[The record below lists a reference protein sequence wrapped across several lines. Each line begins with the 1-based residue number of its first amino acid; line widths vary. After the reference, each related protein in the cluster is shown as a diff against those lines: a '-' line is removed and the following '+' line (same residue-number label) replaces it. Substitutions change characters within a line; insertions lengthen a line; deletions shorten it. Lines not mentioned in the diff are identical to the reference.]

1 MLSIHNMKY
10 DTFDQLPLNIKETI
24 CKICENEVYYIETAS
39 NYSWEHLEKRMKIL
53 ITGNVRHSEKLLDM
67 FKVAAETMNEFELH
81 KQHSQK
87 CIKQKNGQSI
97 IVPWMHR
104 FRKKYW
110 FQYDPINVNHYDTC
124 QDRMYSHV
132 YYEWKNENTNFE
144 GMVQEFINTLNA
156 FDIWFHEKNYDGSS
170 KHLLLLSAI
179 NRIYEYIISK
189 STKYFEKYYEEPES
203 ITL

>member
-1 MLSIHNMKY
+1 
-10 DTFDQLPLNIKETI
+10 
-24 CKICENEVYYIETAS
+24 
-39 NYSWEHLEKRMKIL
+39 MKIL

-144 GMVQEFINTLNA
+144 GMIQEFINTLNA

-170 KHLLLLSAI
+170 KHLLLLSAV